1 MAIDTK
7 IQLVN
12 KNGEPISWKGSQKGD
27 AFYQKR
33 IPDLAQLVQAGKVWG
48 ALDTTTT
55 VALVA
60 RPTVL
65 ASLTAQNP
73 AGSSTYKVLLAILAY
88 CDVVPA
94 TLGMVSF
101 WQCTH
106 KLQAA
111 VLTRDLVLQG
121 TGAGSAFSY
130 KGLKSYDGD
139 LILDRGATVVDD
151 GWVPVGE
158 AMESNIATTNF
169 LAKEIPLKIPV
180 ILPPG
185 ASHSLQTTATVVT
198 FETALGYVW
207 AELTAE
213 DLE

>member
-1 MAIDTK
+1 MAEGILLYDAQGNPILARGTK
-7 IQLVN
+7 AGALRI
-12 KNGEPISWKGSQKGD
+12 
-27 AFYQKR
+27 AKR
-33 IPDLAQLVQAGKVWG
+33 IPDFAELVQAGRVWG

-60 RPTVL
+60 RPTTV

-73 AGSSTYKVLLAILAY
+73 AGSDTWKILFGFLMY
-88 CDVVPA
+88 TDVVPA
-94 TLGMVSF
+94 TLGMVSL

-121 TGAGSAFSY
+121 TGAGTAFAY
-130 KGLKSYDGD
+130 RGLKSYDGD

-158 AMESNIATTNF
+158 SLESNIATTNF
-169 LAKEIPLKIPV
+169 VAKEIPLRVPV

-198 FETALGYVW
+198 FETSLGYIW
-207 AELTAE
+207 AEVSKE
-213 DLE
+213 ELE